1 MSAATVHRSAKAP
14 VRKAS
19 PSTRSGSPVR
29 DKTDGKKPKL
39 RIVDKA
45 ALRRRARRRTLLTLA
60 AAFVAAAL
68 FGVALLYGQIVEGQ
82 QDIDT
87 MRADIARAEAD
98 RAKLERQVAIAS
110 TPDAIVQRA
119 FDLGMVRA
127 IDPQYLIAVRRVEAG
142 Q

>member
-1 MSAATVHRSAKAP
+1 MSAATARRPARAAAAKTSS
-14 VRKAS
+14 R
-19 PSTRSGSPVR
+19 TRDAQPVR
-29 DKTDGKKPKL
+29 DKGKAKQPKL
-39 RIVDKA
+39 RVVDKA
-45 ALRRRARRRTLLTLA
+45 AQRRRARQRTLLTLA
-60 AAFVAAAL
+60 ATFVMAAL

-82 QDIDT
+82 KDIDT

-119 FDLGMVRA
+119 FELGMVRA
-127 IDPQYLIAVRRVEAG
+127 IDPQYLVAVRQVEAD

>member
-1 MSAATVHRSAKAP
+1 MSVATVPRPPRATA
-14 VRKAS
+14 RKAS
-19 PSTRSGSPVR
+19 PQTRDASPVR
-29 DKTDGKKPKL
+29 TKSDAKPPKL
-39 RIVDKA
+39 RVVDKT

-60 AAFVAAAL
+60 AALVTAAL

-87 MRADIARAEAD
+87 MRADIAQAEAD
-98 RAKLERQVAIAS
+98 RATLERQVAIAS

-127 IDPQYLIAVRRVEAG
+127 IDPQYLIAVRRVEAD